1 MASKLNDAK
10 KHYIAPSFKELDA
23 NAARTE
29 LEATGM
35 PEDPSAEKKM
45 LSAIDEKLKE
55 KTKKPTLGE
64 SHTLLA
70 PVTRVRKA

>member
-1 MASKLNDAK
+1 MASKLNATK

-29 LEATGM
+29 LEATGL
-35 PEDPSAEKKM
+35 PEDPSAEKM

-55 KTKKPTLGE
+55 KTKKKHARRVV
-64 SHTLLA
+64 HTSGA
-70 PVTRVRKA
+70 GHPC

>member
-35 PEDPSAEKKM
+35 PEDPSAEKM

-55 KTKKPTLGE
+55 KTKKPPLGE
-64 SHTLLA
+64 SRTLLA